1 VGTWAST
8 EHRLDELPT
17 TFSHAQAQQYGL
29 TDRPLYRLLRI
40 GRIELIGRG
49 LYRRTD
55 APLPSDDDL
64 LEIAHK
70 TPDATLCLTSA
81 LAHHGLSD
89 AIPAAYDIAIPRGR
103 YKPTVRAPVSWHTFD
118 PATFDIGRTLLPID
132 AESSI
137 GLYDPKRC
145 IIDAF
150 RLRRLE
156 GPELGI
162 EALKRWLRLRGS
174 SPAKLLECAEPFPSA
189 QRALEE
195 TLVILL

>member
-1 VGTWAST
+1 M
-8 EHRLDELPT
+8 
-17 TFSHAQAQQYGL
+17 TFSHAQAQQCGL

-40 GRIELIGRG
+40 GRVELIGRG

-81 LAHHGLSD
+81 LACHGLSD

-103 YKPTVRAPVSWHTFD
+103 YKPIVRAPVSWHTFD

-137 GLYDPKRC
+137 GLYDPKRS

-162 EALKRWLRLRGS
+162 EALKRWLRRRGS
-174 SPAKLLECAEPFPSA
+174 SPGELLACAESFPSA